1 MSRTDYWRLPEGVD
15 ELLPPQAERLEHQRR
30 RLLDLYR
37 GWGYE
42 LVVPPFIEFLESL
55 QVGHDLDLKT
65 FKVTDQRTGRMMGV
79 RADMTPQVA
88 RIDAHRL
95 KRDVP
100 TRLCYLGTVLYT
112 TARDL
117 SGSRSPL
124 QVGAELYGHDGVQSD
139 AEILG
144 LLIETLETV
153 GVRDISIDLGHV
165 GVFRGLARQAGLT
178 PDQES
183 ELFDQLQRKARAEI
197 EAFIAALEVDDAIA
211 AMLNA
216 LVDLHGD
223 DEVLVQAREALAAAE
238 PDVLAALDNV
248 AAIAAAI
255 RHQRPDLTLHFD
267 LAELRGYGYHT
278 GIVFAAFTPGHGGE
292 IAAGGR
298 YDDIGRIYGRARPA
312 TGFSADLRKLLRSVD
327 AGEADPP
334 TGIFAPAD
342 DDATLCATINALRD
356 QGEQVIRALPGQAG
370 GAREMSCNRTLVQG
384 PDGWFVQPV
393 E

>member
-1 MSRTDYWRLPEGVD
+1 MSRTDYWRLPEGID
-15 ELLPPQAERLEHQRR
+15 ELLPPQAERLEHYRR
-30 RLLDLYR
+30 RLIDLYR

-42 LVVPPFIEFLESL
+42 LVVPPFIEYLESL
-55 QVGHDLDLKT
+55 QVGHDLDLQT
-65 FKVTDQRTGRMMGV
+65 FKLTDQISGRMMGV

-95 KRDVP
+95 KREVP

-112 TARDL
+112 TPRNLA
-117 SGSRSPL
+117 GSRSPL

-144 LLIETLETV
+144 LMIETLEAV
-153 GVRDISIDLGHV
+153 GIRDPRIDLGHV

-178 PDQES
+178 PDQEA

-197 EAFIAALEVDDAIA
+197 EAFVAALEIDDAIA
-211 AMLNA
+211 SMLLA

-223 DEVLVQAREALAAAE
+223 DEVLGHARDVLASAG
-238 PDVLAALDNV
+238 PDVFAALDNV

-255 RHQRPDLTLHFD
+255 RQQRPDVSLHFD

-278 GIVFAAFTPGHGGE
+278 GIVFAAFTPGYGGE
-292 IAAGGR
+292 VAAGGR

-312 TGFSADLRKLLRSVD
+312 TGFSADLRTLLQLAGEAEAAAPGGILAPAGDDTSLCAAIRALRD
-327 AGEADPP
+327 AGERV
-334 TGIFAPAD
+334 
-342 DDATLCATINALRD
+342 L
-356 QGEQVIRALPGQAG
+356 RALPGQSG
-370 GAREMSCNRTLVQG
+370 GALEMGCDRVLVHG
-384 PDGWFVQPV
+384 PDGWGVQPA